1 MMLYRTLPLLVI
13 LATLL
18 IAACTEPQVEQGTP
32 GPQGPPGP
40 LGEQGIQGPQGPQG
54 EPGPR
59 GPRGEPGPQG
69 EPGQAGA
76 QEPQVPPGFV
86 SELGIYPELHLDFT
100 IDEACADAIRDT
112 YEYSGTEEAIKAER
126 EALDILLGLPT
137 RYMTDEQIWRLQSRM
152 QNYVPRLDSEV
163 CISSWSALEVFQRL
177 RYENPMGRWRGEV
190 LQDYW
195 RYCGLLGKEVSL
207 LTDSYSYH
215 EDACNSLLSWMP
227 ESWRPT

>member
-1 MMLYRTLPLLVI
+1 MRYRTVPLLVI

-18 IAACTEPQVEQGTP
+18 IAACTESQVEQGPPGPP
-32 GPQGPPGP
+32 GPQGPQ
-40 LGEQGIQGPQGPQG
+40 GERGIQGPQGQQG

-59 GPRGEPGPQG
+59 GPRGEL
-69 EPGQAGA
+69 GQAGA

-86 SELGIYPELHLDFT
+86 SELDIYPELHLDFT

-112 YEYSGTEEAIKAER
+112 YEYSGTEESIKTER
-126 EALDILLGLPT
+126 EALDILLSLPT
-137 RYMTDEQIWRLQSRM
+137 RYMTYQHIGSLQNRM

-163 CISSWSALEVFQRL
+163 WISSWDALEVFQRL
-177 RYENPMGRWRGEV
+177 RYENPMGQWRAEV

-207 LTDSYSYH
+207 LTDSYSYD
-215 EDACNSLLSWMP
+215 EEACNALLSWMP
-227 ESWRPT
+227 ESWRPTWQ